1 MEDRY
6 GLISGHMVFR
16 IGILKSFRPIL
27 EAHILGLFFFIISRR
42 EWVEKSRLYVFS
54 VLIWELDSTPGVGH
68 LHTEI
73 SLWERRKMAV
83 PQLHFEILHLKK
95 H

>member
-54 VLIWELDSTPGVGH
+54 VLI
-68 LHTEI
+68 
-73 SLWERRKMAV
+73 
-83 PQLHFEILHLKK
+83 
-95 H
+95 